1 MTQTERILDYM
12 KENGSITQME
22 AMTQL
27 GIYRLGARIW
37 DLKKS
42 GANIKKEMASKK
54 TRYGT
59 TTYFSRYRL
68 EN

>member
-42 GANIKKEMASKK
+42 GANIKKEMASEK

-59 TTYFSRYRL
+59 TTYFARYRL